1 MTAPRTKSFSRLES
15 LTGMRFL
22 AALLVFGCHAAV
34 LGYLP
39 PETELNL
46 IKYTYSGGWI
56 GVVFFFVLSGFVL
69 TWSAR
74 DGEPKHLFWRRR
86 LVKIYPN
93 YLVAWTA
100 AILLSL
106 WAFDLFDYP
115 NLIPGTFMVQSWTP
129 NIGVIVS
136 TNTVAWSMSCEL
148 FFYFMFPFMYS
159 LIKRIPDEKLWWAA
173 GSVTAVIAVVLPAIA
188 TALPKAEADMLP
200 ILNMSIQQEWFL
212 QWFPPTRCLEFV
224 LGMLMARIVIRNRW
238 IGLRILPALAIFAV
252 GAVLQVLMFPSFY
265 SLEATVVLPVALLIT
280 AVAVADSAGRRSVFR
295 ARWLVWLGTISY
307 AFFLVHFLVLLYA
320 HIPLGVG
327 KSWPVPTA
335 LAILAG
341 LLAGTTVLGWLVTR
355 LVEEPAMRHWARPK
369 RKPAVQTVQTEPAVP
384 AVQDKPVVT
393 TSAVHGDQPLE
404 RSES

>member
-1 MTAPRTKSFSRLES
+1 MTAPRSQAFSRLDS

-39 PETELNL
+39 PETELSL

-69 TWSAR
+69 TWSVR
-74 DGEPKHLFWRRR
+74 EGEPKHLFWRRR

-93 YLVAWTA
+93 YLVAWAA
-100 AILLSL
+100 AIVLAW
-106 WAFDLFDYP
+106 WAFNLFDYP
-115 NLIPGTFMVQSWTP
+115 NLVPGTFMVQSWYP
-129 NIGVIVS
+129 NIAVIVS

-148 FFYFMFPFMYS
+148 FFYIMFPFMYQ

-188 TALPKAEADMLP
+188 TLLPKTEILP

-224 LGMLMARIVIRNRW
+224 LGMLMARIVLANRW
-238 IGLRILPALAIFAV
+238 IGLRILPAVAIFAV

-265 SLEATVVLPVALLIT
+265 SLEATVVLPIALLIT
-280 AVAVADSAGRRSVFR
+280 AVAVADSTGRRSVFR

-307 AFFLVHFLVLLYA
+307 AFFLVHFLVLLYG
-320 HIPLGVG
+320 HIPLGTG
-327 KSWPVPTA
+327 KYWPVPTA
-335 LAILAG
+335 LGILAG
-341 LLAGTTVLGWLVTR
+341 LLAVTTVLGWLVTR
-355 LVEEPAMRHWARPK
+355 LVEEPMMRRWARPR
-369 RKPAVQTVQTEPAVP
+369 RKPSVPAEHAVATPAVVANP
-384 AVQDKPVVT
+384 
-393 TSAVHGDQPLE
+393 PLE
-404 RSES
+404 RRES

>member
-1 MTAPRTKSFSRLES
+1 MTAPRSQAFSRLDS

-39 PETELNL
+39 PETELSL

-69 TWSAR
+69 TWSVR
-74 DGEPKHLFWRRR
+74 EGEPKHLFWRRR

-93 YLVAWTA
+93 YLVAWAA
-100 AILLSL
+100 AIVLAW
-106 WAFDLFDYP
+106 WAFNLFDYP
-115 NLIPGTFMVQSWTP
+115 NLVPGTFMVQSWYP
-129 NIGVIVS
+129 NIAVIVS

-148 FFYFMFPFMYS
+148 FFYIMFPFMYQ

-188 TALPKAEADMLP
+188 TLLPKTEILP

-224 LGMLMARIVIRNRW
+224 LGMLMARIVLANRW
-238 IGLRILPALAIFAV
+238 IGLRILPAVAIFAV

-265 SLEATVVLPVALLIT
+265 SLEATVVLPIALLIT
-280 AVAVADSAGRRSVFR
+280 AVAVADSTGRRSVFR

-307 AFFLVHFLVLLYA
+307 AFFLVHFLVLLYG
-320 HIPLGVG
+320 HIPLGTG
-327 KSWPVPTA
+327 KYWPVPTA
-335 LAILAG
+335 LGILAG
-341 LLAGTTVLGWLVTR
+341 LLAETTVLGWLVTR
-355 LVEEPAMRHWARPK
+355 LVEEPMMRRWARPR
-369 RKPAVQTVQTEPAVP
+369 RKPSVPAEQAVATPAVVANP
-384 AVQDKPVVT
+384 
-393 TSAVHGDQPLE
+393 PLE
-404 RSES
+404 RRES